1 MERPSRFHFI
11 RFTIPL
17 SAFSESI
24 RTLRS
29 GILMSDVDTPPKVI
43 HVTSSSPSEGKST
56 IAVSLAISA
65 AGAGQKVVLV
75 DADLRHPSTSRFFKM
90 EQQRGLV
97 DFLTGGAKLTDIFT
111 VKVRQPSGY
120 SCRREEPEPARSSR
134 L

>member
-1 MERPSRFHFI
+1 KATFPVPFYQIHY
-11 RFTIPL
+11 PL

-24 RTLRS
+24 RTIRS
-29 GILMSDVDTPPKVI
+29 GILMSDVDAPPKVI

-90 EQQRGLV
+90 EQKQGLV
-97 DFLTGGAKLTDIFT
+97 DFLTGGAK
-111 VKVRQPSGY
+111 
-120 SCRREEPEPARSSR
+120 
-134 L
+134 